1 MGRILNYRGRP
12 IHEVWS
18 VGWARVGGITVVLL
32 GGVLWLRHQQQTMEH
47 LRVQNQQ
54 LVMQGDALQS
64 RLLQWQSQA
73 ASLSAALNEQKKQQH
88 TLEEMS
94 EQNRQRLQ
102 KAVERSPCAR
112 QPVPVDIIR
121 LQRDALNRRPM
132 SN

>member
-1 MGRILNYRGRP
+1 MRFGLLG
-12 IHEVWS
+12 
-18 VGWARVGGITVVLL
+18 GLRVGGITVALL
-32 GGVLWLRHQQQTMEH
+32 GGVLWLRHQQQAMEH

-54 LVMQGDALQS
+54 LVMQGDVLQS

-73 ASLSAALNEQKKQQH
+73 ANLSAALNEQKKQQH